1 MNDTGTSRYS
11 WVPLFKELAST
22 LLEYEERQGF
32 LIDLLAKC
40 GVSAGLEDKRDDQPE
55 HLAEID
61 PFTFFSLILKKKK
74 DENRTEV
81 FRQLKSNLR
90 LTSPVPA
97 DYLGVPTPNA
107 LSAWLFAFADRRT
120 VDDVPVLWELARAA
134 IDESIDEPLWAKA
147 CNVRRVGVAKLT
159 QALFWVKPE
168 TYLPVDSQT
177 RPYLEKLG
185 LDPSIESWAA
195 YVDLM
200 KRVRESSGKPFY
212 AISHEAWQLNQD
224 KPAEF
229 IDIRL
234 TAGAIKNGYLL
245 IPQRCQIFE
254 PGHYGGKDGATEGR
268 KFRLSLPNGKDVE
281 TDIRAHGEG
290 QNAGR
295 LRTRLYSLFKPPEF
309 VPGTVVRLTRLD
321 KDHYELS
328 VRDMQR
334 DSRKMAIDEKLLALA
349 VERKIRPLLI
359 DQGELLQGGEEAY
372 QHHKVLPKALALLSR
387 ESIASDPI
395 GALKGAVSASSNLL
409 SQYEKMRPIEFLG
422 SCSPTEAREST
433 LDLLYGSGDLESR
446 VKSFLDWGGVA
457 KHKSEEGPI
466 GFNPTGVS
474 YLLCVSNPQKYAFCK
489 PDNYRLAA
497 TALLGAEAV
506 EADAIK
512 RIGHAAAFYTEALRI
527 FREKHDLPF
536 TDLMHVHIA
545 FWVMR
550 QDREGYP
557 SWEDLMK
564 DAPVSP
570 PAEPVDPPE
579 GVNLILY
586 GPPGTGKT
594 YHLRNTHIPQYV
606 SDPDEISEEQWL
618 EDELRETPWL
628 EVFAAALYDLGG
640 GPVKIKALQD
650 HRFVEARSRSR
661 GAEKLLAQTVWSY
674 LQHHASPDCPN
685 VKLGVRR
692 EPAWFWKDAESRW
705 SFAPDW
711 EDNGDHVVELVER
724 LKAGAAPAQ
733 GLVQRYE
740 FVTFH
745 QSFSY
750 EEFVEG
756 IRPVLDTD
764 GNTESQLSYVLS
776 EGIFRRICERAR
788 RDPDRKYALFI
799 DEINRGNLAKIF
811 GELIT
816 LIELDKRE
824 GASNA
829 ISVRLPYSK
838 DQFSVPRNLDII
850 GTMNTADRSLAH
862 IDTALRRRFRFQEL
876 MPDPSLLTKV
886 KVDGIV
892 VDLEKLLGAMNR
904 RIEAIF
910 DREHMIG
917 HAYFL
922 RNKGEIVSGKELPE
936 IFRHRIIPL
945 LTEYFFDDWA
955 RVRMVLADDQYDN
968 KPELQFVSAI
978 EIDDGSISI
987 GSGFRP
993 KRVYQLNPGALL
1005 NPSAYVKIYA
1015 SPGPEAV

>member
-1 MNDTGTSRYS
+1 M
-11 WVPLFKELAST
+11 
-22 LLEYEERQGF
+22 
-32 LIDLLAKC
+32 
-40 GVSAGLEDKRDDQPE
+40 
-55 HLAEID
+55 
-61 PFTFFSLILKKKK
+61 
-74 DENRTEV
+74 
-81 FRQLKSNLR
+81 
-90 LTSPVPA
+90 
-97 DYLGVPTPNA
+97 
-107 LSAWLFAFADRRT
+107 
-120 VDDVPVLWELARAA
+120 
-134 IDESIDEPLWAKA
+134 
-147 CNVRRVGVAKLT
+147 
-159 QALFWVKPE
+159 
-168 TYLPVDSQT
+168 
-177 RPYLEKLG
+177 
-185 LDPSIESWAA
+185 
-195 YVDLM
+195 
-200 KRVRESSGKPFY
+200 
-212 AISHEAWQLNQD
+212 SHEAWQLNQVNP
-224 KPAEF
+224 KEF
-229 IDIRL
+229 TDIRL
-234 TAGAIKNGYLL
+234 TAGAIKNGYLP
-245 IPQRCQIFE
+245 IPQNCEIFE
-254 PGHYGGKDGATEGR
+254 PAHYGGKDGATEGR
-268 KFRLSLPNGKDVE
+268 KFRLSLPNGKDLE
-281 TDIRAHGEG
+281 TDIRGHGEG
-290 QNAGR
+290 QSAGR

-321 KDHYELS
+321 KDHYALS
-328 VRDMQR
+328 VLDYRP
-334 DSRKMAIDEKLLALA
+334 DSPTILIDEELLALA
-349 VERKIRPLLI
+349 VERKIRPILI
-359 DQGELLQGGEEAY
+359 DQGELLEGGEEAY
-372 QHHKVLPKALALLSR
+372 QHHKVLPKATPLLS
-387 ESIASDPI
+387 EQSISSDPI
-395 GALKGAVSASSNLL
+395 SALKGAVSASFNLL
-409 SQYEKMRPIEFLG
+409 SQFETIKAVRFTD
-422 SCSPTEAREST
+422 SCSPNEART
-433 LDLLYGSGDLESR
+433 LALDLLYGSEDLEAR
-446 VKSFLDWGGVA
+446 IKKFLDWAGVSH
-457 KHKSEEGPI
+457 HKSDADST
-466 GFNPTGVS
+466 GFNATVVS

-497 TALLGAEAV
+497 TTLLGPNAV
-506 EADAIK
+506 ETNPIR
-512 RIGHAAAFYTEALRI
+512 RIGHATAFYTEALRL
-527 FREKHDLPF
+527 FREKHHLPF

-545 FWVMR
+545 FWIMR
-550 QDREGYP
+550 EDREGYP

-570 PAEPVDPPE
+570 PAESVDPPE

-606 SDPDEISEEQWL
+606 SDPDDISEEQWL
-618 EDELRETPWL
+618 EDELRERPWL

-640 GPVKIKALQD
+640 GPVKVKALQD
-650 HRFVEARSRSR
+650 HRFVQARSRSR

-674 LQHHASPDCPN
+674 LQHHTSPDCPN

-692 EPAWFWKDAESRW
+692 EPAWFWKDTESRW
-705 SFAPDW
+705 SFTPDW
-711 EDNGDHVVELVER
+711 QDSGDHLVELVER
-724 LKAGAAPAQ
+724 LQAGAAPEQ
-733 GLVQRYE
+733 GLVPRYE

-799 DEINRGNLAKIF
+799 DEINRGNIAKIF

-886 KVDGIV
+886 QVDDIV

-922 RNKGEIVSGKELPE
+922 RNKGETVSGKELPE

-955 RVRMVLADDQYDN
+955 RVRMVLADDQYDDQ
-968 KPELQFVSAI
+968 PELQFVRAI
-978 EIDDGSISI
+978 EIDDGSVSM

-1015 SPGPEAV
+1015 SPGLEAD

>member
-1 MNDTGTSRYS
+1 MRMT
-11 WVPLFKELAST
+11 
-22 LLEYEERQGF
+22 
-32 LIDLLAKC
+32 
-40 GVSAGLEDKRDDQPE
+40 
-55 HLAEID
+55 
-61 PFTFFSLILKKKK
+61 
-74 DENRTEV
+74 
-81 FRQLKSNLR
+81 
-90 LTSPVPA
+90 
-97 DYLGVPTPNA
+97 
-107 LSAWLFAFADRRT
+107 
-120 VDDVPVLWELARAA
+120 
-134 IDESIDEPLWAKA
+134 
-147 CNVRRVGVAKLT
+147 
-159 QALFWVKPE
+159 
-168 TYLPVDSQT
+168 
-177 RPYLEKLG
+177 
-185 LDPSIESWAA
+185 
-195 YVDLM
+195 
-200 KRVRESSGKPFY
+200 
-212 AISHEAWQLNQD
+212 
-224 KPAEF
+224 
-229 IDIRL
+229 
-234 TAGAIKNGYLL
+234 
-245 IPQRCQIFE
+245 
-254 PGHYGGKDGATEGR
+254 KDGATEGR

-290 QNAGR
+290 QSAGR

-309 VPGTVVRLTRLD
+309 VPGTVVRLTKLD
-321 KDHYELS
+321 KDHYALS
-328 VRDMQR
+328 VVDNRP
-334 DSRKMAIDEKLLALA
+334 DSPTISIDEELLALA
-349 VERKIRPLLI
+349 VERKIRPILI
-359 DQGELLQGGEEAY
+359 DQGELLEGGEEAY
-372 QHHKVLPKALALLSR
+372 QHHKVLPKATPLLSQQ
-387 ESIASDPI
+387 SISTDPI
-395 GALKGAVSASSNLL
+395 SALKGAVSASFNLL
-409 SQYEKMRPIEFLG
+409 SQFETIKAVRFAD
-422 SCSPTEAREST
+422 SCSPDEART
-433 LDLLYGSGDLESR
+433 LALDLLYGSEDLEVR
-446 VKSFLDWGGVA
+446 VKKFLDWAGVSHH
-457 KHKSEEGPI
+457 KKSEADST
-466 GFNPTGVS
+466 GFNATGVS
-474 YLLCVSNPQKYAFCK
+474 YLLCGSNPQKYAFCK

-512 RIGHAAAFYTEALRI
+512 RISHATAFYTEALRL
-527 FREKHDLPF
+527 FREKHHLPF

-550 QDREGYP
+550 EDREGYP

-570 PAEPVDPPE
+570 PAEPVDVLE
-579 GVNLILY
+579 GINLILY

-618 EDELRETPWL
+618 EDELRERPWL
-628 EVFAAALYDLGG
+628 EVFAAALHDLGG
-640 GPVKIKALQD
+640 GPVKVKALQD
-650 HRFVEARSRSR
+650 HRFVQARSRSR
-661 GAEKLLAQTVWSY
+661 GAEKVSAPVVWSY

-692 EPAWFWKDAESRW
+692 EPGWFWKDAESRW

-724 LKAGAAPAQ
+724 LKAGPVPAQ

-788 RDPDRKYALFI
+788 RDPHRKYALFI
-799 DEINRGNLAKIF
+799 DEINRGNIAKIF

-876 MPDPSLLTKV
+876 MPDSSLLMNV

-892 VDLEKLLGAMNR
+892 VDLEKLLGAINR

-922 RNKGEIVSGKELPE
+922 RDKGETVSGKELPE

-968 KPELQFVSAI
+968 QPELQFVRAI
-978 EIDDGSISI
+978 EIDDGSVSM

-1015 SPGPEAV
+1015 SPGPKEV